1 VVAQTQDRIESGP
14 ESRKPLRVI
23 FMDILGPVLTFVVF
37 FAFWEILVRSLGIP
51 AVILPTPSLV
61 VEIMAEKSGYLFSH
75 LGPTLV
81 STLLG
86 FVVGAGGGYLV
97 AVLIVQSSWVR
108 EISYPYL
115 IVSQVIPKV
124 ALAPLFIV
132 WFGFG
137 VFPKI
142 VMAALICFFP
152 VVINTIRGFSSVEPE
167 LVQFLESL
175 GATRW
180 DILRKLSIP
189 SAMPYVF
196 AGLKISIALAII
208 GAVVAEFVGGNKG
221 LGYVILYN
229 EELLETPVMFGAL
242 FLLSALG
249 VVFFLLVVLAER
261 YFVSWQL
268 ALERPPETL

>member
-1 VVAQTQDRIESGP
+1 LVTQTLDPTQTAPASK
-14 ESRKPLRVI
+14 KPLWAI
-23 FMDILGPVLTFVVF
+23 FKDILGPTLTFVVF
-37 FAFWEILVRSLGIP
+37 FAIWEILVRSLGIP

-61 VEIMAEKSGYLFSH
+61 VETMVEKGGYLFSH
-75 LGPTLV
+75 LSPTLM

-86 FVVGAGGGYLV
+86 FAVGAGGGYLA
-97 AVLIVQSSWVR
+97 AVLIVQSSWIR
-108 EISYPYL
+108 EISFPYL

-124 ALAPLFIV
+124 ALAPLLIV

-180 DILRKLSIP
+180 DVLRKLSIP

-196 AGLKISIALAII
+196 AGLKISVGLAII

-242 FLLSALG
+242 FFLSALG
-249 VVFFLLVVLAER
+249 VAFFLLVVLAER